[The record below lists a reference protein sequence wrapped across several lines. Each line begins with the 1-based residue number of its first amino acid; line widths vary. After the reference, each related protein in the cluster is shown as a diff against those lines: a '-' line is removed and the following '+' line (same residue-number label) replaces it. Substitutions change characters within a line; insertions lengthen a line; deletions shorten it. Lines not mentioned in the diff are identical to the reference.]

1 MIPLLNI
8 SDIKSNWAC
17 GKKQAEICVIAIGTG
32 IRTSRAKP
40 NALHKFFLHLRKI
53 PYIIQII
60 AIAISVMQMPKVNI
74 TDLFNSKDKIASSGI
89 GMALTTTKV
98 FKTIFVLEIRLGSII
113 SHAAMIETAAI
124 NDHDQLSE
132 VK

>member
-8 SDIKSNWAC
+8 SDVKSNWIC
-17 GKKQAEICVIAIGTG
+17 GKKQAEIWVIAIGTG

-53 PYIIQII
+53 PYIIQIA

-74 TDLFNSKDKIASSGI
+74 TDLFNNKDKIASSGI

-98 FKTIFVLEIRLGSII
+98 FKTIFVLEIRLGSNT
-113 SHAAMIETAAI
+113 SHAAMIETPAI
-124 NDHDQLSE
+124 NDHDNLSE

>member
-1 MIPLLNI
+1 MNM
-8 SDIKSNWAC
+8 SDVKSNWTC
-17 GKKQAEICVIAIGTG
+17 GKKQAEIWVIAIGTG
-32 IRTSRAKP
+32 IKTNRAKP
-40 NALHKFFLHLRKI
+40 NARHRFFLHLRKI
-53 PYIIQII
+53 PYIIQIA
-60 AIAISVMQMPKVNI
+60 AIAISVAQIPNVNI

-89 GMALTTTKV
+89 GTALTTTKV

-124 NDHDQLSE
+124 NDHDNLSE

>member
-1 MIPLLNI
+1 MGNR
-8 SDIKSNWAC
+8 NRYWYQNQQ
-17 GKKQAEICVIAIGTG
+17 GKTKCPPQI
-32 IRTSRAKP
+32 
-40 NALHKFFLHLRKI
+40 FLYFRKI
-53 PYIIQII
+53 PYIIQIA
-60 AIAISVMQMPKVNI
+60 AIAISVMQMPNVNI
-74 TDLFNSKDKIASSGI
+74 TDLFNSKDNIASSGI

-124 NDHDQLSE
+124 NDHDNLSE

>member
-1 MIPLLNI
+1 
-8 SDIKSNWAC
+8 
-17 GKKQAEICVIAIGTG
+17 
-32 IRTSRAKP
+32 
-40 NALHKFFLHLRKI
+40 
-53 PYIIQII
+53 
-60 AIAISVMQMPKVNI
+60 MQMPNVNI
-74 TDLFNSKDKIASSGI
+74 TDLFNSKDNIASSGI

-124 NDHDQLSE
+124 NDHDNLSE

>member
-1 MIPLLNI
+1 MIPLLNM
-8 SDIKSNWAC
+8 SDVKSNWTC
-17 GKKQAEICVIAIGTG
+17 GKKHAEIWVIAIGTG
-32 IRTSRAKP
+32 IKTSRAKP
-40 NALHKFFLHLRKI
+40 NVRHKFSLHLRKI
-53 PYIIQII
+53 PYIIQIA
-60 AIAISVMQMPKVNI
+60 AIAISVMQMPNVNI

-98 FKTIFVLEIRLGSII
+98 FKTIFVLEIRLGSNI

-124 NDHDQLSE
+124 NDHDNLSE